1 MLILWIVIF
10 VISLIALVK
19 GSDWLISSA
28 EKIGLAIGLSPFIVG
43 VTIVG
48 IGTSFPELISS
59 LAATLKGVTE
69 VVAANA
75 IGSNIANI
83 LLIVGISAVIG
94 RRLVVT
100 KSLIDLDLPLLAIAT
115 VLFLGVVWDKKITFG
130 ESLLMLATYLVYLLY
145 TVLHKDTE
153 DTDEIYEVLPSR
165 RERRKH
171 IAVQK
176 KETFIRP
183 KLAGKDFIMLILGVI
198 GLFLGAKYL
207 IESLVKLSEILN
219 VATGVI
225 AITAVALGTSLP
237 ELLVSAKAAFQK
249 KSEISLGN
257 IFGSNIFNAFVV
269 IGFPGL
275 FSLLSVD
282 NQTFA
287 IGVPTMAFATFLF
300 IISGIS
306 RRIHIWEGFFYLS
319 IYILFIAKLFN
330 WF

>member
-10 VISLIALVK
+10 IISLIALVK

-28 EKIGLAIGLSPFIVG
+28 EKIGLALGFSPFIVG
-43 VTIVG
+43 VTIVS

-59 LAATLKGVTE
+59 LAATFKGVTE

-130 ESLLMLATYLVYLLY
+130 ESLLMLATYMVYLLY
-145 TVLHKDTE
+145 TAFHKDTE

-165 RERRKH
+165 RERREH

-176 KETFIRP
+176 KETLVRP
-183 KLAGKDFIMLILGVI
+183 KLSSKDFIMLILGII
-198 GLFLGAKYL
+198 GLFFGAKYL
-207 IESLVKLSEILN
+207 IEALVKLSEILN

-225 AITAVALGTSLP
+225 TITAVAFGTSLP

-306 RRIHIWEGFFYLS
+306 RRIHIWEGLFYLS